1 MVRGSRLYI
10 IKEYYNLSRPFFDL
24 DSSDDRTEAR
34 EYAHCGIHG
43 EYAKSLKSF
52 GCPLC
57 HAEDLDEEKKEEVV
71 NRRLRKQKYR

>member
-1 MVRGSRLYI
+1 MVHGSKLLI

-24 DSSDDRTEAR
+24 DTSEDHTETR
-34 EYAHCGIHG
+34 EYAYCGIHG

-57 HAEDLDEEKKEEVV
+57 LAEELDERKKEEVV
-71 NRRLRKQKYR
+71 SRRLRKQKYR